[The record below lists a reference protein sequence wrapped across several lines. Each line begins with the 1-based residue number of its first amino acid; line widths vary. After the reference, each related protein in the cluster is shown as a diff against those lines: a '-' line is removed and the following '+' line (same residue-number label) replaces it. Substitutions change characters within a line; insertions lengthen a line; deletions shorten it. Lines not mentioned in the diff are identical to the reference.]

1 MKLARSL
8 FLLAV
13 LSPGPARLA
22 AQTSAQDIAKPPAA
36 NWLSYSGDYS
46 GQRFSSL
53 EQINTHNVA
62 NLAPKW
68 VFHVPDS
75 KHLESSPIVV
85 DGIMYVTNS
94 NEVYALDATTGR
106 ALWHFKYSLSKI
118 SGSNRGAAVLGD
130 RLFFVSS
137 DAHLLAL
144 NRKSGSLLWQV
155 RYADSNKGYG
165 ATLAP
170 LAIKDKII
178 VGVSGGD
185 CGIRGYIDAYDATS
199 GKLAWR
205 FWTIPGPGE
214 PGSET
219 WGGQS
224 PEYSGGATWM
234 TGTYDPVEDTVYW
247 AAGNPGPNFYAGA
260 RLGDDLYSNSLLAL
274 DAATGK
280 RRWHFQF
287 TPHDTHDW
295 DAQEIPVVVD
305 TTFQNSPRKLILH
318 ADRNG
323 FFYVL
328 DRNDGHMLL
337 GKPFVKKLTWARGVL
352 PDGRPDKIA
361 GMDATPNGNLV
372 CPGAIG
378 ATNWFSPSFNPQ
390 TGLFYVMSVER
401 CDVYTSST
409 APPPSKKGECYSGTG
424 VDQLPT
430 DPGQFVL
437 RAIDFQTGSIRWEK
451 RLINEFFSG
460 AAMPG
465 TLATAGNLLFFAD
478 DSGYLAAA
486 DALSGDTLW
495 HFYTGQFIASSP
507 ITYSVGGKQFVEITN
522 ATDVFSFGL
531 FEPSRPVPQPIVRNG
546 SSPSSG
552 GAADRQ

>member
-1 MKLARSL
+1 MKFASSL
-8 FLLAV
+8 FLLTL
-13 LSPGPARLA
+13 LSLGSAELS
-22 AQTSAQDIAKPPAA
+22 AQTSWEDIAKPPSA

-46 GQRFSSL
+46 GQRFSTL
-53 EQINTHNVA
+53 DQINKNNVA

-94 NEVYALDATTGR
+94 NEVYALDALTGR
-106 ALWHFKYSLSKI
+106 AIWHYKYSRSKI
-118 SGSNRGAAVLGD
+118 SSSNRGAAVLGE

-137 DAHLLAL
+137 DAHLIAL
-144 NRKSGSLLWQV
+144 NRKTGSLLWQLQ
-155 RYADSNKGYG
+155 YADSKKGYS

-170 LAIKDKII
+170 LAIKDKIV

-185 CGIRGYIDAYDATS
+185 CGIRGYVDAYEAAS
-199 GKLAWR
+199 GKHSWR
-205 FWTIPGPGE
+205 FWTIPGRGDL
-214 PGSET
+214 GYET
-219 WGGQS
+219 WGGQ
-224 PEYSGGATWM
+224 PAEYSGGATWM
-234 TGTYDPVEDTVYW
+234 TGTYDPIGDTVFW
-247 AAGNPGPNFYAGA
+247 ASGNPGPNFYAGT
-260 RLGDDLYSNSLLAL
+260 RPGDNLFSNSLLAI
-274 DAATGK
+274 DGSTGK

-295 DAQEIPVVVD
+295 DSEEVPVVLD
-305 TTFQNSPRKLILH
+305 TTFQDTPHKLILH

-337 GKPFVKKLTWARGVL
+337 GKPFVQKLTWARGIL
-352 PDGRPDKIA
+352 PNGRPDKVA
-361 GMDATPNGNLV
+361 GMDATPKGKLV

-378 ATNWFSPSFNPQ
+378 ATNWFSPSFNPR

-401 CDVYTSST
+401 CDLYTSSA
-409 APPPSKKGECYSGTG
+409 APPTKGECYSGTG
-424 VDQLPT
+424 VDQFPS

-437 RAIDFQTGSIRWEK
+437 RAIDIQTGSIRWQK
-451 RLINEFFSG
+451 PLISQFFSG

-478 DSGYLAAA
+478 DSGYLAAS
-486 DALSGDTLW
+486 DATSGETLW
-495 HFYTGQFIASSP
+495 HFYTGQFIAASP
-507 ITYSVGGKQFVEITN
+507 ITYSVGGKQFVEITS

-531 FEPSRPVPQPIVRNG
+531 FEPSPPVPQPVDRELP
-546 SSPSSG
+546 SPSSPG
-552 GAADRQ
+552 KAEQQ